1 MSTRSRAREAGVN
14 LIELIISIVIISI
27 ACTGVLLIY
36 AQTVRFS
43 ADPMV
48 QTQALAIAEAYL
60 DEILARPMCEPSST
74 PGTCDAE
81 TGASEE
87 GSPSVAAN
95 RPLLDDVQDYDGLSN
110 TPPQDQNGTVAD
122 FAPVDGQPDLS
133 GYQMDVDVTA
143 NVAVNGIAM
152 SRVDVRVRY
161 GVQVDFTLSG
171 FRAP

>member
-1 MSTRSRAREAGVN
+1 MNGAARQAGVN

-60 DEILARPMCEPSST
+60 DEILARPITDPD
-74 PGTCDAE
+74 GTNAGE
-81 TGASEE
+81 T
-87 GSPSVAAN
+87 
-95 RPLLDDVQDYDGLSN
+95 RPTYDNVGDYDNLSN
-110 TPPQDQNGTVAD
+110 SPPQDQNGTVAD
-122 FAPVDGQPDLS
+122 FAPMDGQPDLS
-133 GYQMDVDVTA
+133 GYQVDVDVTA
-143 NVAVNGIAM
+143 GVAVNGIAM

-161 GVQVDFTLSG
+161 GVQVDFTLTG

>member
-1 MSTRSRAREAGVN
+1 MSGGRRQRGVN

-60 DEILARPMCEPSST
+60 DEILARPITDPD
-74 PGTCDAE
+74 GTNAGE
-81 TGASEE
+81 T
-87 GSPSVAAN
+87 
-95 RPLLDDVQDYDGLSN
+95 RPTYDNVGDYDNLSN
-110 TPPQDQNGTVAD
+110 SPPQDQNGTVAD

-133 GYQMDVDVTA
+133 GYQVDVDVTA
-143 NVAVNGIAM
+143 NVTVNGIAM

-161 GVQVDFTLSG
+161 GVQVDFTLTG

>member
-1 MSTRSRAREAGVN
+1 VSKRQPGREAGVN
-14 LIELIISIVIISI
+14 LIELLISIVIISI

-48 QTQALAIAEAYL
+48 QTQALAVAEAYL
-60 DEILARPMCEPSST
+60 DEILARPITDPSGGDTGGAEP
-74 PGTCDAE
+74 GE
-81 TGASEE
+81 T
-87 GSPSVAAN
+87 
-95 RPLLDDVQDYDGLSN
+95 RPTYDDVNDYDNLSN
-110 TPPQDQNGTVAD
+110 APPQDQNGN
-122 FAPVDGQPDLS
+122 GQPELS
-133 GYQMDVDVTA
+133 GYQVDVDVTA
-143 NVAVNGIAM
+143 NVAVNGFAM